1 MFFYRFHNNRGV
13 VNMNYNEIP
22 LQTAIVIG
30 LAETIK
36 RLGLLNKRYIP
47 LVDIFLGVVLGVSV
61 NLAEHKG
68 IMDGILQGIIV
79 GLSACGLYSGSKNI
93 IEEE

>member
-1 MFFYRFHNNRGV
+1 
-13 VNMNYNEIP
+13 MNYNEIP
-22 LQTAIVIG
+22 LQTAIIIG

-36 RLGLLNKRYIP
+36 RLGINKRYIP
-47 LVDIFLGVVLGVSV
+47 LVDIFLGVSLGVAV
-61 NLAEHKG
+61 NLMEHKS

>member
-1 MFFYRFHNNRGV
+1 
-13 VNMNYNEIP
+13 MNYNEIP

-36 RLGLLNKRYIP
+36 RLGLNKRYIP

-61 NLAEHKG
+61 NLMEHKG